1 MQIRLCI
8 TRGLQRLRGDMSL
21 FWTGLLGNWMMALI
35 ISSVFYNLPSTTSSF
50 YSRGALL
57 FFATL
62 LNAMSSAIEVEFASP
77 YVKVT

>member
-1 MQIRLCI
+1 MI
-8 TRGLQRLRGDMSL
+8 
-21 FWTGLLGNWMMALI
+21 ALI

-62 LNAMSSAIEVEFASP
+62 LNAMSSAIEVGFSSA
-77 YVKVT
+77 YVKIT